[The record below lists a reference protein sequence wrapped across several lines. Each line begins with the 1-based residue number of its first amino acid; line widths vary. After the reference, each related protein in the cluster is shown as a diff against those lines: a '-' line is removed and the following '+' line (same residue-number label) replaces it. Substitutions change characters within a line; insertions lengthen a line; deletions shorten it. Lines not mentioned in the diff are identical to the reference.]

1 MIDVIGILDAIESN
15 IVYLVFLSFFAW
27 YPLISSGTLVL
38 VSMLY
43 HLRRERPINKPEFD
57 PKFTPMVSVVIAAYN
72 ESEHIEETI
81 HGMLAIDYPHYE
93 IVIIDDGSTDDTAA
107 KVMPFVHAGKVR
119 LVRKL
124 VNEGKAMALNDGLRC
139 TNGEILLIMDA
150 DAIPDPLI
158 LQHVVPHFKYPRVGA
173 VTGNPR
179 VHNRHTILAKLQAIE
194 FTAIISLQRRAQRV
208 WGRIL
213 TMSGVVGAFH
223 RTALVD
229 VGFYS
234 PDMATED
241 IDLSWKLQLRFWDIR
256 YEPRAVVWM
265 RVPSTIGG
273 LWRQRRRWARG
284 LGQVLRRHGGEAM
297 TWQRRRLWPLLI
309 ESWLSIAWAYC
320 FVILTA
326 LWIFCYAVGYPPVG
340 ASPIP
345 NWWGMLIGTMCLLQ
359 LLTGVLLDRR
369 YDRHIPLYYFTAV
382 FYPLIYWIIMAI
394 VTSVA
399 TPGAILQAPKPAPV
413 RWKPIRGDA
422 L

>member
-1 MIDVIGILDAIESN
+1 MIDIIGALDVMESN
-15 IVYLVFLSFFAW
+15 FVYLVTLSFFAW
-27 YPLISSGTLVL
+27 YPLISSGVLVL
-38 VSMLY
+38 VAMLY

-57 PKFTPMVSVVIAAYN
+57 PKFTPSCSVVIAAFN
-72 ESEHIEETI
+72 EEDHIEETI
-81 HGMLAIDYPHYE
+81 RGLLKIDYPNYE
-93 IVIIDDGSTDDTAA
+93 IVIIDDGSSDGTAA
-107 KVMPFVHAGKVR
+107 KVMPFVRRGQVR
-119 LVRKL
+119 FVRKL

-179 VHNRHTILAKLQAIE
+179 VHNRDTLLSKLQAIE

-223 RTALVD
+223 RTALLD

-265 RVPSTIGG
+265 RVPSTFRG
-273 LWRQRRRWARG
+273 LWLQRRRWTRG
-284 LGQVLRRHGGEAM
+284 LAQVLRRHGAEAV
-297 TWQRRRLWPLLI
+297 TWKCRRLWPLLI

-320 FVILTA
+320 FITLTL
-326 LWIFCYAVGYPPVG
+326 LWIFGYSVGYPPVG

-345 NWWGMLIGTMCLLQ
+345 NWWGMLIGTMCLIQ

-369 YDRHIPLYYFTAV
+369 YDKHIPVYYFTAV

-394 VTSVA
+394 VTA
-399 TPGAILQAPKPAPV
+399 TTTPGAMLQTPKRTPV
-413 RWKPIRGDA
+413 RWKPIRGESA
-422 L
+422 